1 VRSYAKS
8 SLMRKQVQAL
18 KVITDAEAER
28 IHETSLAILGEMGV
42 HMPNAEVLRL
52 FADAG
57 AAVDLEQQ
65 VVRIPSDLV
74 ERALSTLPKDFA
86 ITPADGGSP
95 VHLGDGNL
103 KLSMDCSDQIVDLR
117 RNQRRRG
124 SQGDVLKGIVVANA
138 LENVR
143 LATGYVL
150 PAEVPQT
157 VGDVVGYQLLFTFSR
172 KAVATWIYS
181 SRSAD
186 YIIEM
191 AKAVAGGADAL
202 RRKKLLTYFA
212 EPVSP
217 LRYAPHTLDIMLK
230 MAKCECPIYLGPMV
244 TAGGSG
250 PVTLAGTLALHNAEI
265 LHGLTLIYLLNPRQP
280 VIYSCHAHVLDLRR
294 GTILYGAPEQ
304 ALLAAA
310 ASQLARRHGLAVCG
324 NVMLTDSNTADY
336 QAGFEAGATAAYAL
350 AAGWDMLGFLGF
362 GTIGVVGAGVGHSLQ
377 MAVLQDEALSYL
389 KRMLASIEVNDET
402 LALEVIR
409 EVGIGGNFLAQLHTA
424 EHMRGELWQPGG
436 VFSRFDY
443 ETWVE
448 KGSKTALDR
457 ATERLEEILKGY
469 PPEPVL
475 DRQTAM
481 CLQEIREKAEAEAAG
496 V

>member
-1 VRSYAKS
+1 
-8 SLMRKQVQAL
+8 MRKQVQLL
-18 KVITDAEAER
+18 KIITDAEVDR
-28 IHETSLAILGEMGV
+28 IHETSLAILEEIGV
-42 HMPNAEVLRL
+42 QFPNQRVLRL

-57 AAVDLEQQ
+57 AVVDLEQQ
-65 VVRIPSDLV
+65 VVRIPASLV
-74 ERALSTLPKDFA
+74 EQALAVLPKDFA
-86 ITPADGGSP
+86 VTPADGGP
-95 VHLGDGNL
+95 AVRLGDGDL
-103 KLSMDCSDQIVDLR
+103 KLSMDCSDQIVEVSQDR
-117 RNQRRRG
+117 KRRG
-124 SQGDVLKGIVVANA
+124 TQEDMLKGITVANA

-150 PAEVPQT
+150 PCEVPQSI
-157 VGDVVGYQLLFTFSR
+157 GDVVGYQLLFTYSR

-186 YIIEM
+186 YILEM
-191 AKAVAGGADAL
+191 AKAVAGGARAL

-217 LRYAPHTLDIMLK
+217 LRYAPHTLEIMLK
-230 MAKCECPIYLGPMV
+230 MAEYECPIYLGPMV

-294 GTILYGAPEQ
+294 GTIQYGAPEQ

-310 ASQLARRHGLAVCG
+310 ASQLAQKHGLAVCG
-324 NVMLTDSNTADY
+324 NVMLSDSNTADF

-362 GTIGVVGAGVGHSLQ
+362 GSLGVVGAGVGHSLE
-377 MAVLQDEALSYL
+377 MAILQDEALSYL
-389 KRMLASIEVNDET
+389 KRLVASFEVNNDT
-402 LALEVIR
+402 LALDAIR
-409 EVGIGGNFLAQLHTA
+409 DAGIGGNFLAQPHTVN
-424 EHMRGELWQPGG
+424 HMRSELWQSGG
-436 VFSRFDY
+436 IFPRLDY
-443 ETWVE
+443 TDWAEG
-448 KGSKTALDR
+448 GSKTALDR
-457 ATERLEEILKGY
+457 ARERLEEVLRDY

-475 DRQTAM
+475 DPHTTQH
-481 CLQEIREKAEAEAAG
+481 LQKIRELAEAEAAG
-496 V
+496 D